1 MRTLTLQEGAAV
13 SGGDGGIIGT
23 IALIAVAGWIWN
35 NREALNNIAQSAAS
49 KLADIDAECGA
60 KP

>member
-1 MRTLTLQEGAAV
+1 MRALTLQETAAV
-13 SGGDGGIIGT
+13 AGGDGIIGT

-35 NREALNNIAQSAAS
+35 NREALNAIAQTAATT
-49 KLADIDAECGA
+49 LADIDAECGA

>member
-1 MRTLTLQEGAAV
+1 MRKLTPKEAAV
-13 SGGDGGIIGT
+13 VGGGDGIIGT

-35 NREALNNIAQSAAS
+35 NREALNDIAQSAAS
-49 KLADIDAECGA
+49 NLADLDAQCGA

>member
-1 MRTLTLQEGAAV
+1 MRTLTLQERAAV
-13 SGGDGGIIGT
+13 SGGDGIIGT

-35 NREALNNIAQSAAS
+35 NREALNQIAESAMMN
-49 KLADIDAECGA
+49 LVDIDAECGA